1 MYEIAFQ
8 QQILHLVD
16 VGDHIEPNEVLDWL
30 EYCLPILFARR
41 QSTPAG
47 LSVYPLRTESQDVYL
62 FYIQFRQL
70 QHAYQRVLVDSNEVS
85 TSERFSTVLLNEL
98 RCLAQQRRTLWKL
111 KYLIVDHTAVRY
123 VQFVFRILEHGVG
136 KMVNQVLV
144 TSSEC
149 LMKMLQI
156 EVQVESID
164 VSVCG

>member
-1 MYEIAFQ
+1 M
-8 QQILHLVD
+8 
-16 VGDHIEPNEVLDWL
+16 
-30 EYCLPILFARR
+30 
-41 QSTPAG
+41 
-47 LSVYPLRTESQDVYL
+47 
-62 FYIQFRQL
+62 
-70 QHAYQRVLVDSNEVS
+70 LVDSNEVS
-85 TSERFSTVLLNEL
+85 TPERFSTVLLNEL